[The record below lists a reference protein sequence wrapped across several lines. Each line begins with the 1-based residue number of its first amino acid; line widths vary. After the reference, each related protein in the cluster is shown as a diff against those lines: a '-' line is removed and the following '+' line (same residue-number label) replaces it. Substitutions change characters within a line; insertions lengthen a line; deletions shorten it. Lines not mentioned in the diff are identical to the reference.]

1 MNVDALM
8 EIALGVIAPVIL
20 MAAVGFLLGRLRVV
34 EPEPVAR
41 IYMTVF
47 APALAFKALLAQDL
61 SGDDLGRVLLF
72 CFISVG
78 VLMLLAHAGS
88 RALRHDRGM
97 RGAFVNSI
105 ILYNS
110 ANYGFPVQELAFP
123 GLGPVIQ
130 PIVLMTQNLVAFTL
144 GPFNAASNSP
154 SLWATAKRL
163 ATMPLTWALVL
174 GAVLHLA
181 GLTWDGLRRDVPILW
196 TPLNYFQGALVP
208 VALLSLGVQL
218 SRVRIRGKILNITVG
233 TVLRLLVAPL
243 VGLAVGLALGIR
255 AELLAVLVVS
265 ISFPSA
271 VFTSVLATEFKNHEE
286 YAAAVV
292 FVSTVISIVTVTLV
306 IYLTRVYLVGG

>member
-41 IYMTVF
+41 IYMVVF

-61 SGDDLGRVLLF
+61 SGDDLGRVVLF

-78 VLMLLAHAGS
+78 LLMLVAYAAS

-97 RGAFVNSI
+97 RGAFVNSV

-154 SLWATAKRL
+154 SLWATARRL

-174 GAVLHLA
+174 GALLHLA
-181 GLTWDGLRRDVPILW
+181 GLTWDGLKRDVPILW
-196 TPLNYFQGALVP
+196 TPLN
-208 VALLSLGVQL
+208 
-218 SRVRIRGKILNITVG
+218 
-233 TVLRLLVAPL
+233 
-243 VGLAVGLALGIR
+243 
-255 AELLAVLVVS
+255 
-265 ISFPSA
+265 
-271 VFTSVLATEFKNHEE
+271 
-286 YAAAVV
+286 
-292 FVSTVISIVTVTLV
+292 
-306 IYLTRVYLVGG
+306 